1 MKFCVQYESGLKNP
15 ETPLFFILTTAVA
28 VVLYSIKIIAI
39 HVVWHHILG
48 TGKGKSFHFK
58 VWRLCR
64 PVKIG
69 DSFFC
74 FSDIGLSRRMEG
86 ALSSWKINCLFTK
99 TLTIIGHKEL
109 SNSSNYLV
117 EFRFPP
123 TGTRT
128 PIPS

>member
-1 MKFCVQYESGLKNP
+1 MKFCVHYESGLKNP

-28 VVLYSIKIIAI
+28 VVLYSINIIAI

-48 TGKGKSFHFK
+48 TGKVESFHVK

-74 FSDIGLSRRMEG
+74 FPDIGLSRRMG
-86 ALSSWKINCLFTK
+86 GS
-99 TLTIIGHKEL
+99 IIILENKW
-109 SNSSNYLV
+109 SISKNFNYYSPQ
-117 EFRFPP
+117 R
-123 TGTRT
+123 
-128 PIPS
+128 II